1 MGGHAI
7 GIDLG
12 TTYSCVAVWQ
22 QDRVEIIVNDQG
34 NRTAPSYVAFTDTKR
49 LVGDAALNQI
59 IKNPTNTVFDAKRL
73 IGRRFSDAC
82 VQSDLKLWPFKV
94 IEGRNDKPII
104 VVKDKGQEKHFA
116 AEEISSMVLSKMHK
130 VAEAYIGSSV
140 KNAVITVPAYFNGS
154 QRQATKNAAKMAG
167 LNVIRIINEPTAAAI
182 AYGLDKKAGSESK
195 RTVMIF
201 DFGGGTIDV
210 SLLVIGDGVFDVMA
224 TAGDTHLGG
233 EDFDNKMV
241 NYCAEQFKR
250 KHDLDVSGNSR
261 ALTRLKNA
269 CEKAKRRLS
278 FTSSVDI
285 DIDCLDQ
292 GIDFNAT
299 ITRAKFEQLNM
310 NFFKKCMEP
319 VKKCLSDACM
329 DAGNVDD
336 VVLAGGS
343 SRIPKVQELL
353 QDVFNGKELCKG
365 INPDEAIAY
374 GAAVQAAVLNGCGNQ
389 NGNRLQDAVLNGCG
403 IPNGNRLKNF
413 TLSDVTPF
421 SLGTAVCRVH
431 YDHDHNHDLPEC
443 NEMSVLIPR
452 NSKVPF
458 KMNKYFTTKSDNQD
472 SMLISVF
479 EGESKKVLYNNFMG
493 EFELCDIPPAPK
505 GVPTI
510 DICFNIDAD
519 GILNVSAE
527 VKSTGNKRGITINTK
542 TRTS

>member
-1 MGGHAI
+1 MTGHAI

-34 NRTAPSYVAFTDTKR
+34 NRTTPSYVAFTDTKR

-94 IEGRNDKPII
+94 IESPNYKPII

-116 AEEISSMVLSKMHK
+116 AEEISSMVLAKMHK
-130 VAEAYIGSSV
+130 VAEAYLGSSV
-140 KNAVITVPAYFNGS
+140 KNAVITVPAYFNDS

-201 DFGGGTIDV
+201 DLGGGTIDV

-241 NYCAEQFKR
+241 NFCAEQFKR

-285 DIDCLDQ
+285 DIDYLDQ

-329 DAGNVDD
+329 DAWNVDD

-421 SLGTAVCRVH
+421 SLGTCVCRLD
-431 YDHDHNHDLPEC
+431 YDHIHDRRSEC
-443 NEMSVLIPR
+443 IEMAVLIPR
-452 NSKVPF
+452 NTKVPF

-479 EGESKKVLYNNFMG
+479 EGESKKVLYNNLMG

-505 GVPTI
+505 GVPKI
-510 DICFNIDAD
+510 DICFDIDAD

>member
-1 MGGHAI
+1 MAGHAI

-22 QDRVEIIVNDQG
+22 QDCVEIIVNDQG
-34 NRTAPSYVAFTDTKR
+34 NRTTPSYVAFTDTKR

-94 IEGRNDKPII
+94 IEGPNDKPII

-116 AEEISSMVLSKMHK
+116 AEEISSMVLTKMHK
-130 VAEAYIGSSV
+130 VAEAYLGSTV
-140 KNAVITVPAYFNGS
+140 KNAVITVPAYFNDS
-154 QRQATKNAAKMAG
+154 QRQATKNAAKIAG

-201 DFGGGTIDV
+201 DLGGGTIDV

-353 QDVFNGKELCKG
+353 QDVFRGKELCKG

-374 GAAVQAAVLNGCGNQ
+374 GAAVQAAVLNG
-389 NGNRLQDAVLNGCG
+389 
-403 IPNGNRLKNF
+403 LKNF

-421 SLGTAVCRVH
+421 SLGTSACRLD
-431 YDHDHNHDLPEC
+431 YDHIHDRRSEC
-443 NEMSVLIPR
+443 IEMAVLIPR
-452 NSKVPF
+452 NTKVPF

-472 SMLISVF
+472 RMLISVF
-479 EGESKKVLYNNFMG
+479 EGESKKVKYNNLMG
-493 EFELCDIPPAPK
+493 EFKLYDIPPAPK
-505 GVPTI
+505 GVPKI
-510 DICFNIDAD
+510 DICFDIDAD

-527 VKSTGNKRGITINTK
+527 VKSTGNKKGITINTK

>member
-1 MGGHAI
+1 MQH
-7 GIDLG
+7 L
-12 TTYSCVAVWQ
+12 TRSSKT
-22 QDRVEIIVNDQG
+22 
-34 NRTAPSYVAFTDTKR
+34 
-49 LVGDAALNQI
+49 
-59 IKNPTNTVFDAKRL
+59 PT
-73 IGRRFSDAC
+73 I
-82 VQSDLKLWPFKV
+82 QSLLWPFKV
-94 IEGRNDKPII
+94 IEGPNDKPII

-116 AEEISSMVLSKMHK
+116 AEEISSVVLPKMHK
-130 VAEAYIGSSV
+130 VAEAYLGSSV
-140 KNAVITVPAYFNGS
+140 KNAVITVPAYFNDS

-167 LNVIRIINEPTAAAI
+167 LNVIRIINEPTAAVI
-182 AYGLDKKAGSESK
+182 AYGLDKKADSESK

-201 DFGGGTIDV
+201 DLGGGTIDV
-210 SLLVIGDGVFDVMA
+210 SLLVIGGGVFDVMA

-250 KHDLDVSGNSR
+250 KHDLDVRGNSR

-285 DIDCLDQ
+285 DIDYMDQ

-319 VKKCLSDACM
+319 VKKCLSDACI
-329 DAGNVDD
+329 DAGDVDD

-353 QDVFNGKELCKG
+353 QDAFNGKELCKG
-365 INPDEAIAY
+365 TNPDEAIAY
-374 GAAVQAAVLNGCGNQ
+374 GAVVQAAVLNGCGNQ
-389 NGNRLQDAVLNGCG
+389 NGNRLQDAVLNGCCG
-403 IPNGNRLKNF
+403 IPNGNRLKNS

-421 SLGTAVCRVH
+421 SLGTGVCRLD
-431 YDHDHNHDLPEC
+431 YDHNHDRLSEC
-443 NEMSVLIPR
+443 IEMEVLIPR
-452 NSKVPF
+452 NTKVPF
-458 KMNKYFTTKSDNQD
+458 KRTEYFTTKSDNQD
-472 SMLISVF
+472 SILIRVF
-479 EGESKKVLYNNFMG
+479 EGESKKGLYNNLLG

-519 GILNVSAE
+519 DILNVSAE
-527 VKSTGNKRGITINTK
+527 VKSTGNKKGITINTK